1 MSLHTGSMMNEDVK
15 REKEKEKSAG
25 LKTRHYNV
33 RIKLL
38 GMLPLCNEEGHDV
51 SCPYEERH

>member
-1 MSLHTGSMMNEDVK
+1 MMNEDVK

-33 RIKLL
+33 LVKQL
-38 GMLPLCNEEGHDV
+38 GMLPRCKEEGHDV
-51 SCPYEERH
+51 SCPYEERR